1 MALPKDPNMLLSYIN
16 MNLRDK
22 YPDLDELCATEC
34 CDRHRIE
41 EALSAAGFVYDENLK
56 RFVNRQ

>member
-1 MALPKDPNMLLSYIN
+1 

-22 YPDLDELCATEC
+22 YPDLDELCAAEC